1 MSCFGTL
8 TDHINTNSVLDCD
21 IIAQISKIDISNHF
35 QMFLISEETDINLHN
50 KDFCITL
57 RYISSKQICEFK
69 RFFSEVN
76 LERAT
81 QSKDANSACFQTF
94 ISESHDIA
102 FPEQNKKNKLNPLS
116 TNTTKWSN
124 TLKQLVGKLFE
135 SV

>member
-1 MSCFGTL
+1 
-8 TDHINTNSVLDCD
+8 
-21 IIAQISKIDISNHF
+21 
-35 QMFLISEETDINLHN
+35 MFLISEEIDINLHN

-57 RYISSKQICEFK
+57 RYIISKQICEFK

-81 QSKDANSACFQTF
+81 QSKDANSACFRTF
-94 ISESHDIA
+94 FSESHDIA